1 VLEGAYHADETCRAF
16 AVRVAVEHAQ
26 FEAWSKESGLKEAAA
41 AEAETEALASTAATG
56 DSNSL
61 RFGTF
66 LKYSGPV
73 IVPVLS
79 EILVLM
85 TQLTSSEGKYAK
97 LVDFDASNAAP
108 DSIKNE
114 TDSAPEITDLMEP
127 AAEAGSPVLPS
138 FGQLLYRRNEIH
150 SQTPHLLT
158 TGVSKRV
165 GFNTR
170 TKEDP
175 RNSKAFTDIASRW
188 TRAARTAFEPR
199 RLRWVIRDA
208 EKCETRLR
216 RLSELNSFLWKCL
229 DRTDKTDL
237 FRMVLLQMNTSK
249 DLVQQLRVLM
259 GALAAPHAIADTQSR
274 TGETTLA
281 AASLAGANTSSGG
294 TRFIT
299 QAGSFVIDALET
311 LSRPSTLPKV
321 ATMFSGEKVD
331 LAIRTPATMPDGRE
345 VWIEWKTY
353 RTTLDA
359 DGFLDIDPRTL
370 DRMERLVTVLQI
382 PTKPKEFCVPPCLG
396 YFIDRKEARIGMI
409 FQAPA
414 HASLQS
420 PRSLRELFHD
430 PIAPLCTRM
439 RISKALAMWLLHLHS
454 VRWLHKGIRSDS
466 VLFFN
471 HPESLELGDPY
482 ITGFEYART
491 TGATGGTTKPPI
503 GVDSRDFYVHPDY
516 LNDQR
521 AGGYQPVFDIYSL
534 GIVFI
539 ELAYWHPI
547 EEILRESTAE
557 SGAQTASKPGAT
569 RRQLLGR
576 ENDVLRGVESRMGR
590 KYAAAVESC
599 LSGLERPRDE
609 LSDDT
614 LEERDAESNTTLLYD
629 FNDGVID
636 MIDRIV
642 I

>member
-41 AEAETEALASTAATG
+41 AEAETEALGSTVAIE
-56 DSNSL
+56 DSRGL

-97 LVDFDASNAAP
+97 LVDFDASNSTP
-108 DSIKNE
+108 DSIKNGK
-114 TDSAPEITDLMEP
+114 DSAPEITDLMEP
-127 AAEAGSPVLPS
+127 AAETGSPVLPS
-138 FGQLLYRRNEIH
+138 FGQLLHHRDGIH
-150 SQTPHLLT
+150 SQTPYLLT
-158 TGVSKRV
+158 TGASKKGGFKARTGEVSRDNKL
-165 GFNTR
+165 
-170 TKEDP
+170 
-175 RNSKAFTDIASRW
+175 FTDIASRW
-188 TRAARTAFEPR
+188 TRAAKTALEPR
-199 RLRWVIRDA
+199 RLSWVIRDA

-216 RLSELNSFLWKCL
+216 RLSELNTFLWKCL

-259 GALAAPHAIADTQSR
+259 GALAAPHATDDAHSH
-274 TGETTLA
+274 TGGTTLV
-281 AASLAGANTSSGG
+281 AASLAEANVSGG
-294 TRFIT
+294 STRFIT

-311 LSRPSTLPKV
+311 LGRPSTTPKV
-321 ATMFSGEKVD
+321 ATMFPGEKVD
-331 LAIRTPATMPDGRE
+331 LATRTPATMPDGRE

-353 RTTLDA
+353 RMTLDA
-359 DGFLDIDPRTL
+359 DGFLDIDPRTV

-396 YFIDRKEARIGMI
+396 YFIDRKEARIGII
-409 FQAPA
+409 FHAPM
-414 HASLQS
+414 HAPLQS

-430 PIAPLCTRM
+430 PIAPLCSRM
-439 RISKALAMWLLHLHS
+439 QIAKALAMWLLHLHS

-471 HPESLELGDPY
+471 HPGSLELGDPY

-547 EEILRESTAE
+547 DQILRESTAE
-557 SGAQTASKPGAT
+557 SGAQTASKPGAV

-576 ENDVLRGVESRMGR
+576 ENDVLEGVESRMGR
-590 KYAAAVESC
+590 KYATAVESC
-599 LSGLERPRDE
+599 LSGLERPRDG
-609 LSDDT
+609 LSHDA

-636 MIDRIV
+636 MIDGIV